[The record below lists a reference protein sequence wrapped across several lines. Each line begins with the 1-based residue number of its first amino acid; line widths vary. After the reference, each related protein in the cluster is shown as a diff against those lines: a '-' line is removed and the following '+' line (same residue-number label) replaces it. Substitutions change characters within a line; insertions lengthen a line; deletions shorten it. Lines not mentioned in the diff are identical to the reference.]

1 MDSLVSPAR
10 RPRPQSR
17 TWGLLSPSAQPPGLV
32 WPQPGL
38 PGLLWT
44 VCAWGVPVP
53 CPRTPCGRCTTL
65 FLQKQSECERAERR
79 ASRQICQVRSN
90 SLPQEHLSGRDEER
104 HPVGTRNKNHTKH
117 EITRLMSAVL
127 TPSASRNHGGG
138 DRARGSFADKPAEYD
153 KM

>member
-1 MDSLVSPAR
+1 MLQILGLSSDGMDSLVSPAR

-65 FLQKQSECERAERR
+65 FLQKQSECERAEQR

-104 HPVGTRNKNHTKH
+104 HPVGTRNKNHTNNKIN
-117 EITRLMSAVL
+117 ERCPDPQRLPEPRRRRQS
-127 TPSASRNHGGG
+127 PGQFR
-138 DRARGSFADKPAEYD
+138 
-153 KM
+153 